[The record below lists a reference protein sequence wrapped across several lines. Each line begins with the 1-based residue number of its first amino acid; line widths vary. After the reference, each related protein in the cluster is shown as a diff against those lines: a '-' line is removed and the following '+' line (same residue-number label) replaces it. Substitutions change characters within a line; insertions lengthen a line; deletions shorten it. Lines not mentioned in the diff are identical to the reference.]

1 MATPDG
7 RALARGVYEP
17 FPVGRGFARRSARV
31 DVGSDRCLPRLRE
44 PGGHGGTGLGLHHVA
59 PRLLQNLLYLDRNYD
74 ALDEKGMAASTKRR
88 FQL

>member
-1 MATPDG
+1 MVGLSPVAYTNP
-7 RALARGVYEP
+7 LPSVVVSRGDRL
-17 FPVGRGFARRSARV
+17 GS